1 MDSVPPTPDL
11 LSDPLLPSIARQGQ
25 ARQVL
30 TLPWMRKRVRL
41 GTCFRSDLFHTDT
54 PFSTTPLFTSPIT
67 GTYLPSSSPSSFRT
81 SDTTTATTTT
91 SHLSTSLGVSAGCPL
106 LHASAT
112 SHYDRAA
119 LHNTAACKT
128 STATTLRAGTITLAT
143 PPRLTDAAILI
154 LKHGGGLPALRHRC
168 GDYYVAALVL
178 GASAAALASRAAATE
193 SVAERVAVVARLCAL
208 FWSNGPTEE
217 RAWGA
222 ASGAAAVAVEACS
235 TLGEERVSEA
245 ASGVEEVERL
255 AGRVRG
261 VLAGVE
267 EVPARVEGV
276 LGALGVRAGG
286 VVSGEVCDALC
297 DQGLVVE
304 LVLVPVETLWE
315 VRLGETG
322 AGVV

>member
-41 GTCFRSDLFHTDT
+41 GTCFRSDLFHTTT
-54 PFSTTPLFTSPIT
+54 PFSTTPLFASPIT
-67 GTYLPSSSPSSFRT
+67 GTYLPSSGPSSFRT
-81 SDTTTATTTT
+81 SDTTASTTTS
-91 SHLSTSLGVSAGCPL
+91 SHLSTALGISAHIPL

-112 SHYDRAA
+112 SHYDHAA
-119 LHNTAACKT
+119 LHNTTACKT
-128 STATTLRAGTITLAT
+128 STATTLRAGAITLAT
-143 PPRLTDAAILI
+143 PRLSDAAILI
-154 LKHGGGLPALRHRC
+154 LKHGGGIPALQRRS

-193 SVAERVAVVARLCAL
+193 SVAERVAVVARLRGI
-208 FWSNGPTEE
+208 FWSGSRTEA

-222 ASGAAAVAVEACS
+222 ASSAAAVAVEACS

-255 AGRVRG
+255 AERVRG

-286 VVSGEVCDALC
+286 VVGVEACDALC

-304 LVLVPVETLWE
+304 LVLVPIETLWE
-315 VRLGETG
+315 VRLGEM
-322 AGVV
+322 GVDFV